1 MTDRTKWSLV
11 LSVVPVLVVGALTS
25 PLAGQTLAERVRT
38 APDGDVTFQFA
49 LKDGVELCDHGV
61 TIRGSSWRVTS
72 RGNRR
77 RICTTGEGEILLNV
91 RDGAIVE
98 LDLRPPALDRSD
110 TDLGFQDPEVVA
122 EYLLSVAAD
131 HPRESVAEDAVA
143 PAAMIDGVTIWPAL
157 LDLAR
162 DRSVF
167 ADVREQAVF
176 WLSQEATE
184 TATAGLASLA
194 KDDGE
199 DAEVR
204 AAAVFALSQRPDE
217 EGVPILMELAVTSR
231 HAKVR
236 ESSLFWLAQ
245 SKDPR
250 VLPFFESILMG
261 TAALR

>member
-25 PLAGQTLAERVRT
+25 PLTGQTLADRVRA
-38 APDGDVTFQFA
+38 APDGDVTFRFA

-61 TIRGSSWRVTS
+61 AMRGSSSRV
-72 RGNRR
+72 
-77 RICTTGEGEILLNV
+77 
-91 RDGAIVE
+91 
-98 LDLRPPALDRSD
+98 DL
-110 TDLGFQDPEVVA
+110 
-122 EYLLSVAAD
+122 
-131 HPRESVAEDAVA
+131 PRESVAEDAIA

-162 DRSVF
+162 DRSVSG
-167 ADVREQAVF
+167 DVREQAVF
-176 WLSQEATE
+176 WLSQDAAEP
-184 TATAGLASLA
+184 ATAGLASLA

-236 ESSLFWLAQ
+236 DSSLFWLAQ

-250 VLPFFESILMG
+250 VLPFFESILIG
-261 TAALR
+261 TVALR

>member
-1 MTDRTKWSLV
+1 M
-11 LSVVPVLVVGALTS
+11 LSVAPVLAVGALAAPTS
-25 PLAGQTLAERVRT
+25 AQGLTERVRT
-38 APDGDVTFQFA
+38 APDGNVTFQFA
-49 LKDGVELCDHGV
+49 LKDDVEICDHGV
-61 TIRGSSWRVTS
+61 SMRRSSWRVTS

-77 RICTTGEGEILLNV
+77 DACATGEGEVLLKV
-91 RDGAIVE
+91 RDGAVVA
-98 LDLRPPALDRSD
+98 LDLRPPSADRSD
-110 TDLGFQDPEVVA
+110 TDLGFQDSEVAA
-122 EYLLSVAAD
+122 EYLLSVAAA

-157 LDLAR
+157 LELAR

-167 ADVREQAVF
+167 EDVREQAVF
-176 WLSQEATE
+176 WLSQEAAE
-184 TATAGLASLA
+184 TATVGLATIA
-194 KDDGE
+194 KDDDE

-204 AAAVFALSQRPDE
+204 GAAVFALSQRPDE

-250 VLPFFESILMG
+250 VLPFFESILLG
-261 TAALR
+261 AVTLR